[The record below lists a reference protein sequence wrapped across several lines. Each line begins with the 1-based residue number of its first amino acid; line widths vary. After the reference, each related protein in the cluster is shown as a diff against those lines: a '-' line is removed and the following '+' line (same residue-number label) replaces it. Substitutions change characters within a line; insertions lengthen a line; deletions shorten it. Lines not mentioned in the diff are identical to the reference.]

1 MLRGYPSTC
10 SAKAAEHV
18 TQLLGSL
25 AQDDENRGVIAK
37 AGGVPELARQLAL
50 GSEPAMA
57 SAASGLAL
65 LALGS
70 RATVTQELVK
80 LLASEDEAVRQRASS
95 ALRDVAAGEKMNKAQ
110 RQGSTRSGR
119 SRTSPS
125 RSRLGARAIA
135 EAIVSA
141 GVIQSLIRSL
151 VEGRLSEVAQEHA
164 ARVLSGLVPL
174 GTNAQAI
181 KEGGGIEPLCQ
192 LLRRGNPSAKVRAA
206 TTLGEL
212 ALRAGA
218 ALDVAKAGAI
228 SAFVSWLVDPNLGQ
242 PEVAAAALSDIALD
256 NPDTQAQIAEEGAI
270 EPLVAM
276 IAQGTRANALF
287 TRPLAGA
294 VVEAVVEAVVGAGTA
309 HPASLPVPIPAPA
322 LASEPVEP
330 VPPLLPPLLPPLAL
344 TTSVVASVVVSAAGV
359 GAEEIGVPV
368 LTGASPI
375 EAGAVV
381 GVMAGAVAGIDE
393 AGVVAG
399 AVAGIDESGVETGA
413 VAGAELP
420 TPRLATSQTESS
432 MRSPQRSPRAGQ
444 P

>member
-1 MLRGYPSTC
+1 L
-10 SAKAAEHV
+10 
-18 TQLLGSL
+18 
-25 AQDDENRGVIAK
+25 
-37 AGGVPELARQLAL
+37 
-50 GSEPAMA
+50 
-57 SAASGLAL
+57 
-65 LALGS
+65 
-70 RATVTQELVK
+70 
-80 LLASEDEAVRQRASS
+80 
-95 ALRDVAAGEKMNKAQ
+95 
-110 RQGSTRSGR
+110 
-119 SRTSPS
+119 
-125 RSRLGARAIA
+125 
-135 EAIVSA
+135 
-141 GVIQSLIRSL
+141 
-151 VEGRLSEVAQEHA
+151 
-164 ARVLSGLVPL
+164 GLVPSASI
-174 GTNAQAI
+174 AQAI

-212 ALRAGA
+212 AHASAHHGAHHAILSPQVRAATTLGELALRAGA

-228 SAFVSWLVDPNLGQ
+228 SSFVSWLVDPSLGQ

-294 VVEAVVEAVVGAGTA
+294 VVGVGVGAGTA
-309 HPASLPVPIPAPA
+309 HPAFLPLPIPAPA
-322 LASEPVEP
+322 LASEPPEP
-330 VPPLLPPLLPPLAL
+330 VPPLSPPVVPPLAL
-344 TTSVVASVVVSAAGV
+344 TTSVVASATGVVASATGVVASAAGF

-399 AVAGIDESGVETGA
+399 AVAGIDESGVETGV

-444 P
+444 PPRSPRAPRSPRQPRSAQPTSSSRVAGARMEGGALALQAPTQAPPQAVYTVLSTPPTSTQVAAALKLSNVAAGALATLAKGHPVNAITISEEGGLLPLIELLAPGASKECRGVPLRASECL

>member
-1 MLRGYPSTC
+1 L
-10 SAKAAEHV
+10 
-18 TQLLGSL
+18 
-25 AQDDENRGVIAK
+25 
-37 AGGVPELARQLAL
+37 
-50 GSEPAMA
+50 
-57 SAASGLAL
+57 
-65 LALGS
+65 
-70 RATVTQELVK
+70 
-80 LLASEDEAVRQRASS
+80 
-95 ALRDVAAGEKMNKAQ
+95 
-110 RQGSTRSGR
+110 
-119 SRTSPS
+119 
-125 RSRLGARAIA
+125 
-135 EAIVSA
+135 
-141 GVIQSLIRSL
+141 
-151 VEGRLSEVAQEHA
+151 
-164 ARVLSGLVPL
+164 GLVPSAPI
-174 GTNAQAI
+174 AQAI

-212 ALRAGA
+212 AHASAHHGAHHAILSPQVRAATTLGELALRAGA

-228 SAFVSWLVDPNLGQ
+228 SSFVSWLVDPSLGQ

-294 VVEAVVEAVVGAGTA
+294 GVGAGTA

-322 LASEPVEP
+322 LASEPPEP
-330 VPPLLPPLLPPLAL
+330 VPPLLPPLAL
-344 TTSVVASVVVSAAGV
+344 TTSVVASASGVVASATGVVASAAGV
-359 GAEEIGVPV
+359 GAEEIGV

-399 AVAGIDESGVETGA
+399 AVAGIDESGVEAGAVAGA
-413 VAGAELP
+413 VAGAELT

-444 P
+444 PPRSPRAPRSPRQPRSAQPTSSSRVAGARMEGGALALQAPTQAPPQAVYTVLSTPPTSTQVAAALKLSNVAAGALATLAKGHPVNAITISEEGGLLPLIELLAPGASKECL

>member
-1 MLRGYPSTC
+1 
-10 SAKAAEHV
+10 
-18 TQLLGSL
+18 
-25 AQDDENRGVIAK
+25 
-37 AGGVPELARQLAL
+37 
-50 GSEPAMA
+50 MA
-57 SAASGLAL
+57 
-65 LALGS
+65 
-70 RATVTQELVK
+70 
-80 LLASEDEAVRQRASS
+80 
-95 ALRDVAAGEKMNKAQ
+95 
-110 RQGSTRSGR
+110 
-119 SRTSPS
+119 P
-125 RSRLGARAIA
+125 I
-135 EAIVSA
+135 
-141 GVIQSLIRSL
+141 
-151 VEGRLSEVAQEHA
+151 
-164 ARVLSGLVPL
+164 
-174 GTNAQAI
+174 AQAI

-212 ALRAGA
+212 AHASAHHGAHHAILSPQVRAATTLGELALRAGA

-228 SAFVSWLVDPNLGQ
+228 SSFVSWLVDPNLGQ

-294 VVEAVVEAVVGAGTA
+294 VVGAGVGAGTA

-344 TTSVVASVVVSAAGV
+344 TTSVVASATGVVASAAGV

-393 AGVVAG
+393 L
-399 AVAGIDESGVETGA
+399 GVETGV

-444 P
+444 PPRSPRAPRSPRQPRSAQPTSSSRVAGARMEGGALALQAPTQAPPQAVYTVLSTPPTSTQVAAALKLSNVAAGALATLAKGHPVNAITISEEGGLLPLIELLAPGASKECPRSAIGVPLE

>member
-1 MLRGYPSTC
+1 L
-10 SAKAAEHV
+10 
-18 TQLLGSL
+18 
-25 AQDDENRGVIAK
+25 
-37 AGGVPELARQLAL
+37 
-50 GSEPAMA
+50 
-57 SAASGLAL
+57 
-65 LALGS
+65 
-70 RATVTQELVK
+70 
-80 LLASEDEAVRQRASS
+80 
-95 ALRDVAAGEKMNKAQ
+95 
-110 RQGSTRSGR
+110 
-119 SRTSPS
+119 
-125 RSRLGARAIA
+125 
-135 EAIVSA
+135 
-141 GVIQSLIRSL
+141 
-151 VEGRLSEVAQEHA
+151 
-164 ARVLSGLVPL
+164 GLVPSAPI
-174 GTNAQAI
+174 AQAI

-212 ALRAGA
+212 AHASAHHGAHHAILSPQVRAATTLGELALRAGA

-228 SAFVSWLVDPNLGQ
+228 SSFVSWLVDPSLGQ

-294 VVEAVVEAVVGAGTA
+294 GVGAGTA

-322 LASEPVEP
+322 LASEPPEP
-330 VPPLLPPLLPPLAL
+330 VPPLLPPLAL
-344 TTSVVASVVVSAAGV
+344 TTSVVASASGVVASATGVVASAAGV
-359 GAEEIGVPV
+359 GAEEIGV

-399 AVAGIDESGVETGA
+399 AVAGIDESGVETGV
-413 VAGAELP
+413 VAGTELA

-444 P
+444 PPRSPRAPRSPRQPRSAQPTSSSRVAGARMEGGALALQAPTQAPPQAVYTVLSTPPTSTQVAAALKLSNVAAGALATLAKGHPVNAITISEEGGLLPLIELLAPGASKECL

>member
-1 MLRGYPSTC
+1 VP
-10 SAKAAEHV
+10 AAPPREPERQG
-18 TQLLGSL
+18 TRR
-25 AQDDENRGVIAK
+25 DDAR
-37 AGGVPELARQLAL
+37 ELAH
-50 GSEPAMA
+50 A
-57 SAASGLAL
+57 SAHHGAHHAIL
-65 LALGS
+65 
-70 RATVTQELVK
+70 
-80 LLASEDEAVRQRASS
+80 
-95 ALRDVAAGEKMNKAQ
+95 
-110 RQGSTRSGR
+110 
-119 SRTSPS
+119 SP
-125 RSRLGARAIA
+125 
-135 EAIVSA
+135 
-141 GVIQSLIRSL
+141 Q
-151 VEGRLSEVAQEHA
+151 
-164 ARVLSGLVPL
+164 
-174 GTNAQAI
+174 
-181 KEGGGIEPLCQ
+181 
-192 LLRRGNPSAKVRAA
+192 VRAA

-228 SAFVSWLVDPNLGQ
+228 SSFVSWLVDPSLGQ

-294 VVEAVVEAVVGAGTA
+294 GVGAGVGAGAA

-322 LASEPVEP
+322 LASDPPEP
-330 VPPLLPPLLPPLAL
+330 VPPLLPPLLPTLAL
-344 TTSVVASVVVSAAGV
+344 TTSVVVSATGVVASAAGV
-359 GAEEIGVPV
+359 GAEEIGV

-413 VAGAELP
+413 VAGVVAGAELP

-444 P
+444 PPRSPRAPRSPRQPRSAQPTSSSRVAGARMEGGALALQAPTQAPPQAVYTVLSTPPTSTQVAAALKLSNVAAGALATLAKGHPVNAITISEEGGLLPLIELLAPGASKECLGVPLIASECL

>member
-1 MLRGYPSTC
+1 M
-10 SAKAAEHV
+10 
-18 TQLLGSL
+18 
-25 AQDDENRGVIAK
+25 
-37 AGGVPELARQLAL
+37 
-50 GSEPAMA
+50 
-57 SAASGLAL
+57 
-65 LALGS
+65 
-70 RATVTQELVK
+70 
-80 LLASEDEAVRQRASS
+80 
-95 ALRDVAAGEKMNKAQ
+95 
-110 RQGSTRSGR
+110 
-119 SRTSPS
+119 
-125 RSRLGARAIA
+125 
-135 EAIVSA
+135 
-141 GVIQSLIRSL
+141 
-151 VEGRLSEVAQEHA
+151 
-164 ARVLSGLVPL
+164 GLVPSAPI
-174 GTNAQAI
+174 AQAI

-228 SAFVSWLVDPNLGQ
+228 SSFVSWLVDPSLGQ

-294 VVEAVVEAVVGAGTA
+294 GVGAGVGAGAA

-322 LASEPVEP
+322 LASEPPEP

-344 TTSVVASVVVSAAGV
+344 TTSVVASATGVVASATGVVASAAGV
-359 GAEEIGVPV
+359 VASAAGFGAEEIGVPV

-399 AVAGIDESGVETGA
+399 AVAGIDESGVETGV

-444 P
+444 PPRSPRAPRSPRQPRSAQPTSSSRVAGARMEGGALALQAPTQAPPQAVYTVLSTPPTSTQVAAALKLSNVAAGALATLAKGHPVNAITISEEGGLLPLIELLAPGASKECRGVPLRASECLGVPLIASNCL

>member
-1 MLRGYPSTC
+1 
-10 SAKAAEHV
+10 
-18 TQLLGSL
+18 L
-25 AQDDENRGVIAK
+25 API
-37 AGGVPELARQLAL
+37 
-50 GSEPAMA
+50 
-57 SAASGLAL
+57 
-65 LALGS
+65 
-70 RATVTQELVK
+70 
-80 LLASEDEAVRQRASS
+80 
-95 ALRDVAAGEKMNKAQ
+95 
-110 RQGSTRSGR
+110 
-119 SRTSPS
+119 
-125 RSRLGARAIA
+125 
-135 EAIVSA
+135 
-141 GVIQSLIRSL
+141 
-151 VEGRLSEVAQEHA
+151 
-164 ARVLSGLVPL
+164 
-174 GTNAQAI
+174 AQAI

-192 LLRRGNPSAKVRAA
+192 LLRRGNPSAKVRAATTLGELAHESAHHGAHHAILSPQVRAA

-444 P
+444 PPRSPRAPRSPRQPRSAQPTSSSRVAGARMEGGALALQAPTQAPPQAVYTVLSTPPTSTQVAAALKLSNVAAGALATLAKGHPVNSITISEEGGLLPLIELLAPGASKECL

>member
-1 MLRGYPSTC
+1 
-10 SAKAAEHV
+10 
-18 TQLLGSL
+18 
-25 AQDDENRGVIAK
+25 
-37 AGGVPELARQLAL
+37 
-50 GSEPAMA
+50 MA
-57 SAASGLAL
+57 
-65 LALGS
+65 
-70 RATVTQELVK
+70 
-80 LLASEDEAVRQRASS
+80 
-95 ALRDVAAGEKMNKAQ
+95 
-110 RQGSTRSGR
+110 
-119 SRTSPS
+119 P
-125 RSRLGARAIA
+125 I
-135 EAIVSA
+135 
-141 GVIQSLIRSL
+141 
-151 VEGRLSEVAQEHA
+151 
-164 ARVLSGLVPL
+164 
-174 GTNAQAI
+174 AQAI

-192 LLRRGNPSAKVRAA
+192 LLRRGNPSAKVRAATTLGELAHESAHHGAHHAILSPQVRAA

-444 P
+444 PPRSPRAPRSPRQPRSAQPTSSSRVAGARMEGGALALQAPTQAPPQAVYTVLSTPPTSTQVAAALKLSNVAAGALATLAKGHPVNSITISEEGGLLPLIELLAPGASKECL

>member
-1 MLRGYPSTC
+1 VPASPPREPERQGTRR
-10 SAKAAEHV
+10 
-18 TQLLGSL
+18 
-25 AQDDENRGVIAK
+25 DDAR
-37 AGGVPELARQLAL
+37 ELAH
-50 GSEPAMA
+50 A
-57 SAASGLAL
+57 SAHHGAHHAIL
-65 LALGS
+65 
-70 RATVTQELVK
+70 
-80 LLASEDEAVRQRASS
+80 
-95 ALRDVAAGEKMNKAQ
+95 
-110 RQGSTRSGR
+110 
-119 SRTSPS
+119 SP
-125 RSRLGARAIA
+125 
-135 EAIVSA
+135 
-141 GVIQSLIRSL
+141 Q
-151 VEGRLSEVAQEHA
+151 
-164 ARVLSGLVPL
+164 
-174 GTNAQAI
+174 
-181 KEGGGIEPLCQ
+181 
-192 LLRRGNPSAKVRAA
+192 VRAA

-228 SAFVSWLVDPNLGQ
+228 SSFVSWLVDPSLGQ

-294 VVEAVVEAVVGAGTA
+294 VVGAGVGAGTA
-309 HPASLPVPIPAPA
+309 HPAFLPVPIPAPA
-322 LASEPVEP
+322 LASEPPEP
-330 VPPLLPPLLPPLAL
+330 VPPLLPPLAL
-344 TTSVVASVVVSAAGV
+344 TTSVVASASGVVASATGVVASAASV

-399 AVAGIDESGVETGA
+399 AVAGIDESGVETGV
-413 VAGAELP
+413 VAGTELA

-444 P
+444 PPRSPRAPRSPRQPRSAQPTSSSRVAGARMEGGALALQAPTQAPPQAVYTVLSTPPTSTQVAAALKLSNVAAGALATLAKGHPVNAITISEEGGLLPLIELLAPGASKECL

>member
-1 MLRGYPSTC
+1 M
-10 SAKAAEHV
+10 
-18 TQLLGSL
+18 
-25 AQDDENRGVIAK
+25 
-37 AGGVPELARQLAL
+37 
-50 GSEPAMA
+50 
-57 SAASGLAL
+57 
-65 LALGS
+65 
-70 RATVTQELVK
+70 
-80 LLASEDEAVRQRASS
+80 
-95 ALRDVAAGEKMNKAQ
+95 
-110 RQGSTRSGR
+110 
-119 SRTSPS
+119 
-125 RSRLGARAIA
+125 
-135 EAIVSA
+135 
-141 GVIQSLIRSL
+141 
-151 VEGRLSEVAQEHA
+151 
-164 ARVLSGLVPL
+164 GLVPL
-174 GTNAQAI
+174 APIAQAI

-192 LLRRGNPSAKVRAA
+192 LLRRGNPSAKVRAATTLGELAHESAHHGAHHAILSPQVRAA

-444 P
+444 PPRSPRAPRSPRQPRSAQPTSSSRVAGARMEGGALALQAPTQAPPQAVYTVLSTPPTSTQVAAALKLSNVAAGALATLAKGHPVNSITISEEGGLLPLIELLAPGASKECL

>member
-1 MLRGYPSTC
+1 
-10 SAKAAEHV
+10 
-18 TQLLGSL
+18 
-25 AQDDENRGVIAK
+25 
-37 AGGVPELARQLAL
+37 
-50 GSEPAMA
+50 MA
-57 SAASGLAL
+57 
-65 LALGS
+65 
-70 RATVTQELVK
+70 
-80 LLASEDEAVRQRASS
+80 
-95 ALRDVAAGEKMNKAQ
+95 
-110 RQGSTRSGR
+110 
-119 SRTSPS
+119 P
-125 RSRLGARAIA
+125 I
-135 EAIVSA
+135 
-141 GVIQSLIRSL
+141 
-151 VEGRLSEVAQEHA
+151 
-164 ARVLSGLVPL
+164 
-174 GTNAQAI
+174 AQAI

-192 LLRRGNPSAKVRAA
+192 LLRRGNPSAKVRAVTTLEELAHASAHHGAPHAILSPQVRAA

-228 SAFVSWLVDPNLGQ
+228 SAFVSWLVDPSLGQ

-294 VVEAVVEAVVGAGTA
+294 VVGAGVGAGTA
-309 HPASLPVPIPAPA
+309 HPAFLPVPIPAPA
-322 LASEPVEP
+322 LASEPPEP

-344 TTSVVASVVVSAAGV
+344 TTSVVASASGVVASATGVVASAAGV
-359 GAEEIGVPV
+359 SAEEIGVPV

-375 EAGAVV
+375 GAGAVV

-393 AGVVAG
+393 SGV
-399 AVAGIDESGVETGA
+399 ESGV

-444 P
+444 PPRSPRAPRSPRQPRSAQPTSSSRVAGARMEGGALALQAPTQAPPQAVYTVLSTPPTSTQVAAALKLSNVAAGALATLAKGHPVNAITISEEGGLLPLIELLAPGASKECL